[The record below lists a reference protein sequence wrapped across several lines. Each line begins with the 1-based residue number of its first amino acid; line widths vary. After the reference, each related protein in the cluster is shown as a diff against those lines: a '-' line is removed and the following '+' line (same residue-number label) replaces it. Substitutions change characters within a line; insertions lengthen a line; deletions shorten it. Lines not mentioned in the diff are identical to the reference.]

1 MTREEL
7 KKLNRKIATIKDP
20 LGEGFPS
27 LLRIFEEVATKA
39 DVNEF
44 DVLHE
49 YIIWKRS
56 RK

>member
-39 DVNEF
+39 DMNEF